1 MEQFSLEYLYL
12 ECNVRGH
19 CLGAELKTPLIQ
31 DGTPFEELFIMKI
44 LLSENEEVLLV
55 SNIANGIDTNST
67 RIKVLAFVDR
77 QNPYESS
84 EYTINTDDI
93 KAIYKV

>member
-55 SNIANGIDTNST
+55 SNIANGIDTNNT
-67 RIKVLAFVDR
+67 RIKVHAFVDR

>member
-1 MEQFSLEYLYL
+1 MEQISLEYLYL

-31 DGTPFEELFIMKI
+31 DGTPFEELFIVKI

-55 SNIANGIDTNST
+55 SNIANGIDTNNT

>member
-55 SNIANGIDTNST
+55 SNIANGIDTNNT